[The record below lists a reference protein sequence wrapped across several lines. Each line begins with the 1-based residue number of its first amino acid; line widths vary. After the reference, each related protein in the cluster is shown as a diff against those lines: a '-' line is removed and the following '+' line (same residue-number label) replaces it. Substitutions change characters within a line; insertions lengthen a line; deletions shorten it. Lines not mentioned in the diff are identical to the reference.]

1 MQRAENSIRHMQIQ
15 RSARQRHPLPCVPCF
30 PPDVETEPVVKEYR
44 IRSTT
49 NSNDRPQQCTSM
61 CCTTLQ
67 PPLEKLYA
75 RETAEAR
82 CATRRASPGRRM
94 PFGLVTDSSADRTAS
109 FRYSPPAVSASEDPD
124 GLKDTDSSDYSS
136 PLRRPKSLLVEKT
149 TSNGEIVYEYNSDQE
164 VVDAYHKDL
173 HKYQKKLARQQQL
186 PTLKE
191 CNYARNITDWDNLNQ
206 KNAILDVAESVLRL
220 SSSHDGK
227 EINSCN
233 GIIIEWDESDKS
245 AIVLT
250 SSQIIATKV
259 SLDDWEDNNVYVP
272 NAKVTAHLLDGTISD
287 NLTLLY
293 FSKHYEVAFFK
304 LMGGSELQVASLEP
318 KLEFGSEAC
327 VLAREKDLGLICR
340 ETKILALDP
349 CDHQRNHY
357 LFIGGSIPQSS
368 TGGPLTDFNRKV
380 VGMVVN
386 ALPNFAFIP
395 SSIIITCFRLWQSF
409 KKIARP
415 HLGLKLRTV
424 QFLDITHLE
433 QLSRDFKIRDGLIVG
448 QVSSES
454 LAERNGFRT
463 GDIIFSCQG
472 ETVLTI
478 SEFEGILLDICA
490 KQFEEGK
497 GLNDEVDV
505 ELGVYKLRK
514 PARRRMVTL
523 SVQLSDCMEAFD
535 Y

>member
-1 MQRAENSIRHMQIQ
+1 MDLDGESDSEARKNGTGIAIPTSSGDAPEAASTAV
-15 RSARQRHPLPCVPCF
+15 RSKKRDA
-30 PPDVETEPVVKEYR
+30 PPDMQEGTEGTEKKKKNKNKKKKKR
-44 IRSTT
+44 KTKSR
-49 NSNDRPQQCTSM
+49 RTSAKSS
-61 CCTTLQ
+61 
-67 PPLEKLYA
+67 PPPASLEKNTDPSL
-75 RETAEAR
+75 
-82 CATRRASPGRRM
+82 SPQRNNGK
-94 PFGLVTDSSADRTAS
+94 
-109 FRYSPPAVSASEDPD
+109 

-173 HKYQKKLARQQQL
+173 HKYNKKLARQQQL
-186 PTLKE
+186 PTLKQ
-191 CNYARNITDWDNLNQ
+191 CNYGRNITDWDNLKQ

-233 GIIIEWDESDKS
+233 GTIFEWDESDKS
-245 AIVLT
+245 AIVVT
-250 SSQIIATKV
+250 SSQIIASKV

-272 NAKVTAHLLDGTISD
+272 NAKVTAHLLDGTTSD
-287 NLTLLY
+287 LTLLY

-304 LMGGSELQVASLEP
+304 VMGASKLQVASLEP
-318 KLEFGSEAC
+318 ELEFGSEAC

-340 ETKILALDP
+340 RTKILALDP

-357 LFIGGSIPQSS
+357 LFIGGSIPESS
-368 TGGPLTDFNRKV
+368 TGGSLTDFNRKV
-380 VGMVVN
+380 VGVVVN

-395 SSIIITCFRLWQSF
+395 SSIIIRCFRLWQSF

-433 QLSRDFKIRDGLIVG
+433 QLSRDFKIKVGLIVG
-448 QVSSES
+448 KVSSES

-463 GDIIFSCQG
+463 GDVIFSCRG
-472 ETVLTI
+472 ESVSTT
-478 SEFEGILLDICA
+478 SEFEGILLDICE
-490 KQFEEGK
+490 KQFKEGK

-505 ELGVYKLRK
+505 ELGVYKLRE
-514 PARRRMVTL
+514 PASRRMVTL
-523 SVQLSDCMEAFD
+523 SVQLSDCMEAID
-535 Y
+535 YARR